1 MAPMKRLLLLS
12 VLAAV
17 VVAIPAQARAAEPCR
32 NKVFNDWYAD
42 GKIAS
47 TYPHACYVSALRH
60 IPADATVYSS
70 LGDDIRSAMRAA
82 LNRANGES
90 VPAQVGHGFA
100 SLTSGH
106 VKGVSTTKSSTPHDP
121 APSSNEPSSS
131 SSTVAV
137 GDTSSSSGLP
147 IPIIILGALALVLA
161 GAGAIGSGVRYARSR
176 RPGA

>member
-1 MAPMKRLLLLS
+1 MAPMKLLVLLS

-17 VVAIPAQARAAEPCR
+17 IVAIPAQARAAEPCR

-47 TYPHACYVSALRH
+47 TYPHACYVDALRH

-82 LNRANGES
+82 LSRANGES

-100 SLTSGH
+100 ALTSGH
-106 VKGVSTTKSSTPHDP
+106 VKGVSTTKSTPHDP
-121 APSSNEPSSS
+121 APSSNEP

>member
-12 VLAAV
+12 VLTAV

-121 APSSNEPSSS
+121 APTTETPSST
-131 SSTVAV
+131 STVAV
-137 GDTSSSSGLP
+137 SDTSSSSGLP

-161 GAGAIGSGVRYARSR
+161 GAGLVGSGVKYARSR
-176 RPGA
+176 RPGV

>member
-1 MAPMKRLLLLS
+1 MKRFLLIS

-82 LNRANGES
+82 LNRAKGES

-100 SLTSGH
+100 SLTSGQ
-106 VKGVSTTKSSTPHDP
+106 VKGASTTKSSTPHDP
-121 APSSNEPSSS
+121 AVNGNPSNT
-131 SSTVAV
+131 STVAAA
-137 GDTSSSSGLP
+137 DTSSSSGLP
-147 IPIIILGALALVLA
+147 LPIIILGALALVLA
-161 GAGAIGSGVRYARSR
+161 AAGAIGSGVKYARSR
-176 RPGA
+176 RPGV

>member
-1 MAPMKRLLLLS
+1 MKLLVLLS

-17 VVAIPAQARAAEPCR
+17 IVAIPAQARAAEPCR

-82 LNRANGES
+82 LLRAKGES

-100 SLTSGH
+100 SLTSGN
-106 VKGVSTTKSSTPHDP
+106 VKGVSTTQTSTPHDP
-121 APSSNEPSSS
+121 SPTESP
-131 SSTVAV
+131 SSTVAA

-147 IPIIILGALALVLA
+147 LPIIILGALALVLA
-161 GAGAIGSGVRYARSR
+161 GAGAIGSGVKYARSR